1 MDNAP
6 NDSRIDNEM
15 EPIRKIS
22 EKNTE
27 ESMPSEI
34 SHYIEDEMGN
44 VTRVM
49 IKNVNKGLKDEFF
62 ESRTNEFNKKNTM
75 TPKSKLLQDHVKLL
89 DDMLKSD

>member
-34 SHYIEDEMGN
+34 SHYMEDEMGN

-62 ESRTNEFNKKNTM
+62 ETRNNEFNNTKDLKK
-75 TPKSKLLQDHVKLL
+75 KVFY
-89 DDMLKSD
+89 

>member
-1 MDNAP
+1 
-6 NDSRIDNEM
+6 M